1 MESTTV
7 KLYSLNY
14 GNVRTYLAASLF
26 SLVIHRWQH
35 PFSPIFSSHTA
46 RRNNLAAY
54 LFLHTDRSL

>member
-14 GNVRTYLAASLF
+14 GNVRTYLQ
-26 SLVIHRWQH
+26 LVIHRWQH